1 MYKLARGTVARQSKK
16 IEYRVNRKE
25 ISNVQIHMC
34 GIDKNREETCEPG

>member
-1 MYKLARGTVARQSKK
+1 MHDSRK